1 MDDRMSTMLLANL
14 DKAAKNPYEAVLVAA
29 KRARAINTQRLQQM
43 EMLTE
48 DSEAAIDYR
57 KVTTQAIEDL
67 LKHRIKFHFKE

>member
-1 MDDRMSTMLLANL
+1 MLLGNL
-14 DKAAKNPYEAVLVAA
+14 DKVAANPYEAVLVAS
-29 KRARAINTQRLQQM
+29 RQARAINTQRLAQM

-67 LKHRIKFHFKE
+67 MKMRIKFHYRG